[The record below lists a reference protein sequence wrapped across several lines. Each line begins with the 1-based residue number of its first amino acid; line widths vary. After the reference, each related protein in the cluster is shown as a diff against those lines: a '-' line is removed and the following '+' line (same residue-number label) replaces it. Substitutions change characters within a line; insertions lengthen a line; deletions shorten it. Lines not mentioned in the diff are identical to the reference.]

1 MSLEIQGKF
10 SSKCNSAVA
19 FKLTDSYE
27 PILTIKKGTLLRVR
41 LRDYGYEPVP
51 VPVLFFNPASAL
63 ISPQGRKS

>member
-1 MSLEIQGKF
+1 MQKNRG
-10 SSKCNSAVA
+10 
-19 FKLTDSYE
+19 
-27 PILTIKKGTLLRVR
+27 PLRVR